1 MMKWET
7 CDQNNKIK
15 NTELKQDKF
24 RNMKLKQ
31 NEMKNIRFK
40 HDKTRNMKLNKMI
53 WETCA

>member
-31 NEMKNIRFK
+31 NELKNMCLK
-40 HDKTRNMKLNKMI
+40 H
-53 WETCA
+53 